1 MLVADIAMWE
11 MLHEHADAVQ
21 SLSKETGIG
30 YNLVLT
36 PSIIVDSKGAS
47 L

>member
-1 MLVADIAMWE
+1 MLVVDIAMWE
-11 MLHEHADAVQ
+11 MMHEHADAVQ
-21 SLSKETGIG
+21 SVSKETSLG

-36 PSIIVDSKGAS
+36 PSIIMDSKGAS